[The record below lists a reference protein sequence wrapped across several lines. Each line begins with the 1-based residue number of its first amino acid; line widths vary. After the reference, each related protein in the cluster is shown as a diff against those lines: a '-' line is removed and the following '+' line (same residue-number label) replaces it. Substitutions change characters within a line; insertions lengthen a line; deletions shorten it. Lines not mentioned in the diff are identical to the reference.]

1 MVYRKAVSEI
11 DRLESQDKVE
21 KLEIALAQN

>member
-11 DRLESQDKVE
+11 DRLESQAKVE